1 MKISD
6 IIAGTKTR
14 RHRSSRKQR
23 HVQPDDNLYTVDTQH
38 LAEGP
43 SEARIPHVEDHA
55 IWDGVAGGKK
65 AIATIASLAKQP
77 TRATIKWDGSPAV
90 IFGRNEAGEFVLTD
104 KSGFGASG
112 YDGRVTNAKDLEKMF
127 LSRGKEAPDAKRK
140 AFARNMRNVW
150 DKFEAAVP
158 EDFRGYVAGDLLYYN
173 TPALVDGRLD
183 FTPNTTRYSVDP
195 DSEIGRQIAQSTTGV
210 VLHKSIGLDGSV
222 GPVDVSVFNPGKLL
236 VIPPAVVTQ
245 APKINLKGLESL
257 NKYLTPDIDQML
269 SPPAELKMKN
279 FRDMIY
285 NYVNN
290 KTKAGTLDTLGQ
302 DFPEWVQAN
311 DKISAG
317 KKQRVIDYIMQHKK
331 AFAKLFK
338 FMTAIMDIK
347 EKIIDELDQQ
357 EADVVAYTDGKRG
370 GEGYV
375 VGGDSKLVNRRT
387 FTAANMNRER

>member
-1 MKISD
+1 VKISD
-6 IIAGTKTR
+6 IIAGTKHR
-14 RHRSSRKQR
+14 KHRSSRKHRQI
-23 HVQPDDNLYTVDTQH
+23 QPDNLYVADPRH
-38 LAEGP
+38 LNEGP
-43 SEARIPHVEDHA
+43 GNARIQHVEDHA
-55 IWDGVAGGKK
+55 IWDGVSGGKK
-65 AIATIASLAKQP
+65 AIAKIASLAQQP
-77 TRATIKWDGSPAV
+77 TRTTIKWDGSPAV

-104 KSGFGASG
+104 KAGFGAVG
-112 YDGRVTNAKDLEKMF
+112 YDGKVTNAKDLEAMF
-127 LSRGKEAPDAKRK
+127 LKRGKEAPDAKRK
-140 AFARNMRNVW
+140 AFARDMRNVW
-150 DKFEAAVP
+150 DNFEAAVP

-173 TPALVDGRLD
+173 TPALVDGRFD

-195 DSEIGRQIAQSTTGV
+195 NSEIGQQIAQSTTGV
-210 VLHKSIGLDGSV
+210 VLHKSIGLDGST

-236 VIPPAVVTQ
+236 VMPPAVVTQ
-245 APKINLKGLESL
+245 SPKINLRGLDSL

-269 SPPAELKMKN
+269 SPPAELKMTN

-285 NYVNN
+285 TYVNN

-311 DKISAG
+311 DKVSAG

-338 FMTAIMDIK
+338 FMTAIMDVK

-357 EADVVAYTDGKRG
+357 EADIVAYTDGKRG

-375 VGGDSKLVNRRT
+375 VDGDTKLVNRRT